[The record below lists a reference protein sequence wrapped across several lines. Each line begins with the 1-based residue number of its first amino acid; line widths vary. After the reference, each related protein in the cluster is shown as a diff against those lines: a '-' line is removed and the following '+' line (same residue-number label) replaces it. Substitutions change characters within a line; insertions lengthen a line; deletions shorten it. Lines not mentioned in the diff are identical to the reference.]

1 MKEMPLQSVLR
12 ILGKM
17 TSKKI
22 LEPGGSE
29 TQAVCDRIQS
39 ESALKKVGPVSL
51 SYLSRAS
58 KHQTVFE
65 YLTFV
70 LKSPGQDSPFQYTL
84 GFRELQ
90 ERPRLPG

>member
-1 MKEMPLQSVLR
+1 MCLKTCGHVVFGYFPLEVWSALLKEMPLQSVLR

-39 ESALKKVGPVSL
+39 ETALKKVGRVGSL
-51 SYLSRAS
+51 SLIYSC
-58 KHQTVFE
+58 VFNQNMRQC
-65 YLTFV
+65 F
-70 LKSPGQDSPFQYTL
+70 SI
-84 GFRELQ
+84 
-90 ERPRLPG
+90 